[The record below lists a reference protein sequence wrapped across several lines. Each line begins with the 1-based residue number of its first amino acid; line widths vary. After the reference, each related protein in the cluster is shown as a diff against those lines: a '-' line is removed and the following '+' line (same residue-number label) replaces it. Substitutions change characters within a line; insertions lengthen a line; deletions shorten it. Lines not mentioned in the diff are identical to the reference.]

1 MGAVRGG
8 RAGQGEGQQGVGLRG
23 GGLLCL
29 RRLGFGRGDE
39 GWGLGDAR
47 EALVEDVAH
56 RAQRE
61 LLGALQLVVLG
72 RAVAQELAHE
82 VHLGLDHAELV
93 LAHRV
98 HDQLGVL
105 GVLRKVQGPGLDAA
119 LGQVPLVE
127 ADLLGLD
134 ALQLQQVLSL
144 PHRERV
150 LPVLLLEGE
159 FLLPSAVLHGP
170 VELEPVLLPGT
181 AVHLGVDAHAVLR
194 RADLLVRAVVDGL
207 EPALVVDGLLVAA

>member
-1 MGAVRGG
+1 MSRSSNRPPSDANTTADGSSTGARNSARTRTAGG
-8 RAGQGEGQQGVGLRG
+8 VPCA
-23 GGLLCL
+23 
-29 RRLGFGRGDE
+29 
-39 GWGLGDAR
+39 A
-47 EALVEDVAH
+47 
-56 RAQRE
+56 
-61 LLGALQLVVLG
+61 
-72 RAVAQELAHE
+72 
-82 VHLGLDHAELV
+82 GLDHAELV

-105 GVLRKVQGPGLDAA
+105 GVLREVQGPGLDAA